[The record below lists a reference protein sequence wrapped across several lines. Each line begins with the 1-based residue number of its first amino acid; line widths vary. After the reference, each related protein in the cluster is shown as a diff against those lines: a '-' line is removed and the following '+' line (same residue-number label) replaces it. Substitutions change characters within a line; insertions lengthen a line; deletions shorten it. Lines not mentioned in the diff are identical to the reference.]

1 MRQLPSSVGSDG
13 TAAGGR
19 ARLPCCAY
27 TVSCCCIVY
36 AGFEQKFTLTLC
48 GKHVS
53 SSAAR
58 ALIVGFGATI
68 VVLLV
73 VMTTMTSSSDS
84 PQDSG
89 AVVPPSAGKSVSSG
103 EQAACAAPPAV
114 TGARYTISPDG
125 MVATYECSQS
135 FSLRGATQLRC
146 TACDSGPEW
155 TVSGTTGSCNRQEA
169 GPACAQL
176 NPAIVSTPPPSP
188 PSPSGAPVSACID
201 DATCDTLVSQ
211 LGCTHDR
218 KSLFDPL
225 TP

>member
-1 MRQLPSSVGSDG
+1 MCVRCRRPLLGSGGMVVGG
-13 TAAGGR
+13 HT
-19 ARLPCCAY
+19 RLPCCAY
-27 TVSCCCIVY
+27 TVSGCCFEY

-48 GKHVS
+48 GKRVS

-58 ALIVGFGATI
+58 ALIVGSGSII

-73 VMTTMTSSSDS
+73 VVATMTSSSNN
-84 PQDSG
+84 PQDNG

-103 EQAACAAPPAV
+103 EQAACAAPPDV

-146 TACDSGPEW
+146 TACDTGPEW
-155 TVSGTTGSCNRQEA
+155 TVSGTRGSCNRREP
-169 GPACAQL
+169 GPSCAQL
-176 NPAIVSTPPPSP
+176 SPPPP
-188 PSPSGAPVSACID
+188 PTPTPSGAPASACID

-218 KSLFDPL
+218 K
-225 TP
+225 